1 MNNIIF
7 VSDIQLS
14 DTVFFIDYTP
24 LEIIIKYCVYSLC
37 CTLYPCS
44 DLFYIWQFVSLNP

>member
-14 DTVFFIDYTP
+14 DTVFFIDHTP
-24 LEIIIKYCVYSLC
+24 VEIIIKCCMYFLC
-37 CTLYPCS
+37 CAIYPCS
-44 DLFYIWQFVSLNP
+44 VFISLMAVCIS

>member
-14 DTVFFIDYTP
+14 DTVFFIHYTP
-24 LEIIIKYCVYSLC
+24 LEMIIKYCVYSLC
-37 CTLYPCS
+37 CTIYPCS
-44 DLFYIWQFVSLNP
+44 VFILYMAVCIS